1 MSSVH
6 ADTSLYTPER
16 GVFCKLGDGPYKL
29 YEVLEDGPGAL
40 SLLGMDRARV
50 SVDKSRDVATTVDGI
65 TPVSIRAF
73 VQEVLVQDTSVF
85 YATAGTAPTVYTVR
99 VVTDGYVSFVKL
111 VKPDNSWFLSICVG
125 GHYYIRPM
133 VYGARV
139 LDVILAAERRVHAS
153 ARDVLH
159 ARDADDLIVG
169 FCEDAL
175 RHILGTR
182 HCDASLTRL

>member
-1 MSSVH
+1 
-6 ADTSLYTPER
+6 
-16 GVFCKLGDGPYKL
+16 
-29 YEVLEDGPGAL
+29 
-40 SLLGMDRARV
+40 MDRARV

-125 GHYYIRPM
+125 GHYYNEQGRPCFIYTDM
-133 VYGARV
+133 SSASSNGGGGGGGGGGALEYV
-139 LDVILAAERRVHAS
+139 PSNDMYVEI
-153 ARDVLH
+153 
-159 ARDADDLIVG
+159 
-169 FCEDAL
+169 
-175 RHILGTR
+175 
-182 HCDASLTRL
+182 CDAVYTDDRENIISPHADVADVVVISDDEPDG